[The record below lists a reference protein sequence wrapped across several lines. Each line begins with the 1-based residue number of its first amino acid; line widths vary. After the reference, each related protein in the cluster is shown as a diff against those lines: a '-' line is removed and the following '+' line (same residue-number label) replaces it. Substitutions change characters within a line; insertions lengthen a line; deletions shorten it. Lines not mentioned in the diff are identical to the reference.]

1 MNQIYTVADFI
12 RRKEVINP
20 KYIERLLFSDV
31 GETKMM
37 GDYSRTY
44 YDEKYTVSI
53 HLFSGAVIVLNF
65 KKEKEALA
73 EYALLSN
80 MMVQQKGNKMKKP
93 IAELQNEQSKYYDE
107 VNVWFDGGEREDKR
121 EHYAFETTAV
131 RANKEGKKYIEI
143 TDLYRGIYTFG
154 KEKTIHNYNPPLC

>member
-1 MNQIYTVADFI
+1 MNKIYTVADFI

-53 HLFSGAVIVLNF
+53 YLFSGAVIVLNF
-65 KKEKEALA
+65 KKEREALA
-73 EYALLSN
+73 EYELLSN
-80 MMVQQKGNKMKKP
+80 MMVQ
-93 IAELQNEQSKYYDE
+93 
-107 VNVWFDGGEREDKR
+107 
-121 EHYAFETTAV
+121 
-131 RANKEGKKYIEI
+131 
-143 TDLYRGIYTFG
+143 
-154 KEKTIHNYNPPLC
+154 